1 MSLTY
6 KCIICNGRG
15 VLGTGSCPSCI
26 CNFDTISIDDL
37 LDKQIHDDDMT
48 EEQMDVW
55 NAYIHLELAKKELK
69 RRVEEFGL
77 AKKKLE
83 RNRIYEL
90 FHGD

>member
-1 MSLTY
+1 
-6 KCIICNGRG
+6 
-15 VLGTGSCPSCI
+15 
-26 CNFDTISIDDL
+26 
-37 LDKQIHDDDMT
+37 MT

-83 RNRIYEL
+83 RNRIYEM